1 MTWNDFLLL
10 LNEQGGTAIIIVI
23 IGAGVGIVIKFW
35 EPISSL
41 FKVID
46 AVKELPDT
54 LGEIK
59 TELLVIKREV
69 LPNGGSSLRDSINR
83 TESELAYIKGA
94 LGLTHEEVKPK
105 ARQKAGLRG

>member
-10 LNEQGGTAIIIVI
+10 LNEQGGTAAMVVI
-23 IGAGVGIVIKFW
+23 TSTAIGLLIKFW
-35 EPISSL
+35 GPIST
-41 FKVID
+41 FFRVMD
-46 AVKELPDT
+46 EVKELPST

-94 LGLTHEEVKPK
+94 LGLTHEEVNPT